1 MRLSELAVI
10 QLVKLSTTCSAS
22 SVVVGKRELRALV
35 HHCWDTFAQLCCVLV
50 EAGALGAF

>member
-50 EAGALGAF
+50 EAGAFGGF